1 MIDIHSHILPGL
13 DDGSPDL
20 EQSVRMAR
28 MAVEGGT
35 TDIVATPHADLQ
47 HEFDPDLVESKIAE
61 LSEACKGIL
70 RIHYGCDFHLYYD
83 NIQDALAN
91 PSKYAVNHKRFVLVE
106 LSEFL
111 VLRSADE
118 VLERMRSAGMLPI
131 ITHPERNGILQRHIN
146 KLETWVADG
155 CSLQV
160 TAQSLSG
167 GFGKGA
173 KKFSTELLNRGL
185 VHFIAS
191 DAHDT
196 GRRPPRLDE
205 AYRWVLE
212 EFGAAEAQR
221 LFVENPAAVL
231 AGEPLPAGEIER
243 PPRPP
248 RKWWRP
254 WGRLSQ

>member
-1 MIDIHSHILPGL
+1 VIDIHSHILPGL

-20 EQSVRMAR
+20 EASVAMAR
-28 MAVEGGT
+28 MAAEAGT

-47 HEFDPDLVESKIAE
+47 YEFDPELVESKIAE
-61 LSEACKGIL
+61 LAEACQGIV

-83 NIQDALAN
+83 NVQDALAN
-91 PSKYAVNHKRFVLVE
+91 PSKYAVNHKRYVLVE
-106 LSEFL
+106 VSELL
-111 VLRSADE
+111 VLKSADE
-118 VLERMRSAGMLPI
+118 VLARMRSAGMLPI
-131 ITHPERNGILQRHIN
+131 ITHPERNGILQRHID
-146 KLETWVADG
+146 KLAAWVTEG
-155 CSLQV
+155 CRLQV
-160 TAQSLSG
+160 TAQSLHGS
-167 GFGKGA
+167 FGKGA
-173 KKFSTELLNRGL
+173 KRFSTELLNRGL

-196 GRRPPRLDE
+196 VRRPPRLDE

-243 PPRPP
+243 PPRAP
-248 RKWWRP
+248 RKWWRL
-254 WGRLSQ
+254 WGRV